1 MKTLFSIF
9 FTFAYSIAVYSQKS
23 IALKYEIDYA
33 TNEKIYVSND
43 NKFVVYQQSKE
54 SPCNVITLQNQMYNC
69 FKGNLK
75 TRLDLTLT
83 NKYNWGIDDVVN
95 KFELFYNEK
104 KGILN
109 INGFKTKEYVVLK
122 NNELFFRI
130 YIDTNSKIN
139 NTDFLNMILGV
150 PFSEITFPRGLIIGL
165 QNQKSKNDIIFEIK
179 KIAEINHVI
188 KYDIE
193 NDIKKNIEKE
203 QQEISKFKSTG
214 VTDKPPF

>member
-1 MKTLFSIF
+1 MKTLFIIL
-9 FTFAYSIAVYSQKS
+9 FTCICTVLYCQKS
-23 IALKYEIDYA
+23 ITLKYEIDYA
-33 TNEKIYVSND
+33 TNVKIYVNND
-43 NKFVVYQQSKE
+43 NNFAIYEQSKE
-54 SPCNVITLQNQMYNC
+54 SPCNVVTLQDQKYNC
-69 FKGNLK
+69 FKGDVK
-75 TRLDLTLT
+75 TKFDLSITD
-83 NKYNWGIDDVVN
+83 KYNWGVNDVVN
-95 KFELFYNEK
+95 KYEILYNEK

-122 NNELFFRI
+122 NNELFFRV
-130 YIDTNSKIN
+130 YIDTSSKIN

-179 KIAEINHVI
+179 KIAEKNHVI

-203 QQEISKFKSTG
+203 QQEVSKFKSTG